1 MKHRFSRM
9 LISMFVFLCPTFVR
23 ARFGRRKTDAPNETP
38 PSVFPVREKGLLR
51 ATKFHRPPKQIPVK
65 RKIYT
70 GRIWRANYR
79 AIREFRMAP
88 SAKEPGIDLS

>member
-38 PSVFPVREKGLLR
+38 PTLPIAMDVGVQRNPHDR
-51 ATKFHRPPKQIPVK
+51 RPPKQSPVK
-65 RKIYT
+65 RT
-70 GRIWRANYR
+70 VFAGRIWRANYR